1 MANKL
6 SKEFGP
12 VHHSHLVH
20 CRTSKIL
27 QNIVSHPATRT
38 WLLQGRKI
46 RIKPAR
52 TFDTGSTNA
61 LPNVDLASGI
71 FEAPSAIQPEAQM
84 TESVSVTGGPLDKQA
99 SGRSTAGE
107 EQKSTSRTQEVNSD
121 GSISR
126 KPKDTAGAGAMI
138 L

>member
-1 MANKL
+1 MAAAGQKDQNKAG
-6 SKEFGP
+6 K
-12 VHHSHLVH
+12 
-20 CRTSKIL
+20 
-27 QNIVSHPATRT
+27 N
-38 WLLQGRKI
+38 
-46 RIKPAR
+46 
-52 TFDTGSTNA
+52 FDTGSTNA

-71 FEAPSAIQPEAQM
+71 FEAPGAIQPEAQM
-84 TESVSVTGGPLDKQA
+84 TKPVSVTGGPLDKQA

-107 EQKSTSRTQEVNSD
+107 EQKSTSGTQEAVNSD